1 MITINAPNFI
11 RLISI
16 NLGQKMLQFLLA
28 IVSRKNFERD
38 EKPSLTH

>member
-16 NLGQKMLQFLLA
+16 NLGQKMLQF
-28 IVSRKNFERD
+28 S
-38 EKPSLTH
+38 